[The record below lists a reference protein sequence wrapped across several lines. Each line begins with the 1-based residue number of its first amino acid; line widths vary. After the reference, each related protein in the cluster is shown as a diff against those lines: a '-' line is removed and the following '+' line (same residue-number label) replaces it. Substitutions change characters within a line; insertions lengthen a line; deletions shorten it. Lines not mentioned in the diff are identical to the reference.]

1 MSRWRKALQQ
11 WITRRA
17 PRAPS
22 VTLSQNRI
30 YLLPTRFGLLLFGV
44 AVLVW
49 IGALNY
55 AVSLAYVLSFWII
68 ALLLLSVFMA
78 YRQLAGLAL
87 RAEAAGA
94 VFAGERA
101 DFVLHLVW
109 PQAEAGRLRLGW
121 QDGGERERW
130 QDDGRVL
137 LALAAP
143 RRGQLAMPPLQVWS
157 EAPLGLIRAFA
168 PLRLAASVW
177 VYPQPLPDARAAM
190 AAGGEDAPLLQRR
203 DGDEFAGLAAWQPA
217 QGMHRIAWRVYARSQ
232 VLAAREFVSL
242 LPQGQQWQLD
252 WSDYPPAMAVEERLS
267 RLCWRLLQAQ
277 QAGATVV
284 LNLPQQQLLLADG
297 AITPGLLALAQFG
310 VRDAS

>member
-1 MSRWRKALQQ
+1 MA
-11 WITRRA
+11 RRA

-68 ALLLLSVFMA
+68 ALLLLSVFTA

-87 RAEAAGA
+87 RAEAGGP
-94 VFAGERA
+94 VFAGDSA
-101 DFVLHLVW
+101 DFVVHLAW
-109 PQAEAGRLRLGW
+109 PQEPGRLRLRW

-143 RRGQLAMPPLQVWS
+143 RRGQLAMPPLRVWS
-157 EAPLGLIRAFA
+157 DAPLGLIRAFA
-168 PLRLAASVW
+168 PVRLAASVW
-177 VYPQPLPDARAAM
+177 VYPQPLPDARAPTPG
-190 AAGGEDAPLLQRR
+190 GGEDDSLLQRR
-203 DGDEFAGLAAWQPA
+203 DGDEFAGLTAWQPA
-217 QGMHRIAWRVYARSQ
+217 QGMRRIAWRVFARSQ
-232 VLAAREFVSL
+232 TLAAREFASL
-242 LPQGQQWQLD
+242 LPQGRQLLLD
-252 WSDYPPAMAVEERLS
+252 WSDYPPTMAAEERLS

-277 QAGATVV
+277 QGGATVL
-284 LNLPQQQLLLADG
+284 LNLPQQQLLLPDG
-297 AITPGLLALAQFG
+297 DVTPGLLALAQFG

>member
-1 MSRWRKALQQ
+1 MA
-11 WITRRA
+11 RRA

-30 YLLPTRFGLLLFGV
+30 YLLPTRFGLLLFSV

-87 RAEAAGA
+87 RAEAAGP
-94 VFAGERA
+94 VFAGESA
-101 DFVLHLVW
+101 DFVVHLVW
-109 PQAEAGRLRLGW
+109 PQAEPGRLRLGW
-121 QDGGERERW
+121 QGGGERERW
-130 QDDGRVL
+130 QDAGRVL
-137 LALAAP
+137 LGLPAP

-168 PLRLAASVW
+168 PVRLAANVW
-177 VYPQPLPDARAAM
+177 VYPQPLPDERVP
-190 AAGGEDAPLLQRR
+190 AAGVGGDDSLQQRR
-203 DGDEFAGLAAWQPA
+203 DGDEFAGLTAWQPA
-217 QGMHRIAWRVYARSQ
+217 QGMRRIAWRVFARSQ
-232 VLAAREFVSL
+232 TLAAREFASL
-242 LPQGQQWQLD
+242 EPQGRQMLLD
-252 WSDYPPAMAVEERLS
+252 WSDYPPAMDAEERLS
-267 RLCWRLLQAQ
+267 RLCWRLLQAKQ
-277 QAGATVV
+277 GSATVL
-284 LNLPQQQLLLADG
+284 LNLPQQQLLLPDG
-297 AITPGLLALAQFG
+297 DIGPGLLALAQFG